1 MQPSNPNLCD
11 QSSSALQRP
20 FLKPQDISSSKN
32 FSEPC
37 LFDIV
42 EKKKFGRCK
51 ANIISEND

>member
-42 EKKKFGRCK
+42 EKKKSLGDVK
-51 ANIISEND
+51 LI